1 MTRAVIFDMDGV
13 IIDSEPLY
21 KEMDKKVFAEY
32 DIYLSES
39 EIENYVGVPLFE
51 MWTDLMEKYDLH
63 EEHKIE
69 EIMENHVEMFYKGLK
84 ESDLE
89 LMSGV
94 KDWFEFFKKNDFKM
108 IIASS
113 SHAKIIELVYK
124 KFALDKY
131 IKDYI
136 DGNAVKNGKPAPDIF
151 LKAADRLGVEPENCL
166 VIEDSEHGVK
176 AARSAGMKCVAF
188 SQRNS
193 SFQNLDSADIVI
205 KEFNTENL
213 KKIMEI

>member
-1 MTRAVIFDMDGV
+1 MTKAIIFDMDGV

-21 KEMDKKVFAEY
+21 KEIDKKVFAEY

-51 MWTDLMEKYDLH
+51 MWADLMEKYDLH
-63 EEHKIE
+63 EEHNIE
-69 EIMENHVEMFYKGLK
+69 EIMENHVEMFYEGLK
-84 ESDLE
+84 ESNLE

-94 KDWFEFFKKNDFKM
+94 KDWFEFFKEKDFKM

-124 KFALDKY
+124 KFALERY
-131 IKDYI
+131 IKGYV
-136 DGNAVKNGKPAPDIF
+136 DGNAVENGKPAPDIF
-151 LKAADRLGVEPENCL
+151 LKAADKLGVKAENCL

-176 AARSAGMKCVAF
+176 AAKSAGMKCVAF

-193 SFQNLDSADIVI
+193 GYQNLDKADIVI
-205 KEFNTENL
+205 GEFNSENL
-213 KKIMEI
+213 NKIMQI